1 MKKYTEALKA
11 AFPLTLPIC
20 AAYLFLGI
28 SFGIYF
34 CSKGFSPIYPTLTAM
49 SVFAGSL
56 EFVVVT
62 MLMAEFD
69 PVYMFFLAVMINARH
84 LFYGISMLELYK
96 NMGLTKLYLIFG
108 LSDETFA
115 INVAISPPENV
126 DKKIYYFFV
135 TFLNQCY
142 WVTGAT
148 IGGWIGSNIAINTKG
163 LDFVLTALFVAIFV
177 SQYQNTDNH
186 MPAFVGLA
194 IPTIC
199 LVVLGAKHFIPPAM
213 VLIIVFF
220 VVMFHKENS
229 RHNNTLKG
237 GKDL

>member
-1 MKKYTEALKA
+1 MQKYITALKA

-62 MLMAEFD
+62 MLMADFN
-69 PVYMFFLAVMINARH
+69 PAYMFFLALLINARH
-84 LFYGISMLELYK
+84 LFYGLSMLEAYK
-96 NMGLTKLYLIFG
+96 NMGMTKLYLIFG
-108 LSDETFA
+108 LTDETFA
-115 INVAISPPENV
+115 INVAIAPPEDV
-126 DKKIYYFFV
+126 DKKAYYFFV

-148 IGGWIGSNIAINTKG
+148 IGGWIGSSLSINTKG

-177 SQYQNTDNH
+177 SQYQSVDNH
-186 MPAFVGLA
+186 LPAFIGIA
-194 IPTIC
+194 IPSLC
-199 LVVLGAKHFIPPAM
+199 LIVLGAKNFIPPAM
-213 VLIIVFF
+213 ALIIAFF
-220 VVMFHKENS
+220 VWQFHKE
-229 RHNNTLKG
+229 RACRG
-237 GKDL
+237 GKQP